1 MFGYSYIFCIWGILE
16 FWITGILGIIYAC
29 VFPGRA
35 RARARSASSATA
47 AAGTASAAG
56 ACAYRARARAHAHAH
71 THTHTHT
78 HKYTHTRTH
87 AQTGAHAH
95 TREHPAQVGKSRQ
108 VRHAYGL
115 NDSMIHGLMNATARA
130 QCFGKSQRHGPM
142 PRAPATGSCHGQGLM
157 PDYDHRSRI
166 GHCKALARKLLRD
179 DPFHEGHPSMRD
191 AALDAANLHGLWA
204 SLGFHG
210 VPGLRASLGF

>member
-56 ACAYRARARAHAHAH
+56 ACAYRARPRAHAHAH
-71 THTHTHT
+71 THTH
-78 HKYTHTRTH
+78 
-87 AQTGAHAH
+87 AQVHAHAH
-95 TREHPAQVGKSRQ
+95 TRTNRRTRAHARASRASRQ
-108 VRHAYGL
+108 KSASPPCLRAQRF
-115 NDSMIHGLMNATARA
+115 NDSRAHECHGHDSRA

-166 GHCKALARKLLRD
+166 GHCKA
-179 DPFHEGHPSMRD
+179 
-191 AALDAANLHGLWA
+191 AALGLGAQAAT
-204 SLGFHG
+204 
-210 VPGLRASLGF
+210 R

>member
-1 MFGYSYIFCIWGILE
+1 MYFGYFGYLGYFGCLGILIYFVFGE
-16 FWITGILGIIYAC
+16 FWNFGLQVFWALGVYMH
-29 VFPGRA
+29 VYFPGGRA
-35 RARARSASSATA
+35 REPAAPRAQRPQPAPPP
-47 AAGTASAAG
+47 
-56 ACAYRARARAHAHAH
+56 RRARAHIARARGPTH

-166 GHCKALARKLLRD
+166 GHCKA
-179 DPFHEGHPSMRD
+179 
-191 AALDAANLHGLWA
+191 AALGLGAQAAT
-204 SLGFHG
+204 
-210 VPGLRASLGF
+210 R